1 MKVLNLHSR
10 GNLKWSSFTCLFVV
24 GFFLFLLFCFCSNC
38 CSLNIRTQTKSIS
51 YFTFP
56 LFHAITGIT
65 NLLCPLSGFHFWA
78 KELILFN
85 VFWIESVSYK
95 LYNITVM
102 TSHFFAPNF
111 NNVSAV
117 ILLLCR
123 VDVLP
128 LFLGL
133 ATLNNCILFEN
144 FVTSLLSLIPDC
156 IQRICKFIHLHILE
170 ECHKEKSYLLLSFI
184 SKFQRVPKQELT
196 SNILGFFWT
205 FSKWSC

>member
-1 MKVLNLHSR
+1 
-10 GNLKWSSFTCLFVV
+10 
-24 GFFLFLLFCFCSNC
+24 
-38 CSLNIRTQTKSIS
+38 
-51 YFTFP
+51 
-56 LFHAITGIT
+56 
-65 NLLCPLSGFHFWA
+65 
-78 KELILFN
+78 
-85 VFWIESVSYK
+85 
-95 LYNITVM
+95 M

-170 ECHKEKSYLLLSFI
+170 ECHKEKSYLLFKLYFQI
-184 SKFQRVPKQELT
+184 ST
-196 SNILGFFWT
+196 SSKARINI
-205 FSKWSC
+205 